1 MGKNNESKMYAYILG
16 VQRDD
21 RGQGVV
27 KNTGF
32 MIANSCIGVESME
45 HKLVVESMVLS
56 RF

>member
-1 MGKNNESKMYAYILG
+1 MGKNNESKMFAYILG
-16 VQRDD
+16 VQRND

-32 MIANSCIGVESME
+32 MIANICIGVESME